1 MAHQA
6 EARHSNG
13 HGNTNGHGPPC
24 PYLRKPAC
32 GLTRIEPRWLIR
44 QMTARQSARQH
55 PRARHAVPLPLQT
68 CCGLTRIEPR
78 WFTGQMTARHA
89 NGHGSPCP
97 YLRKPACGPTR
108 IEPRW
113 FIRQKHG
120 TSTGTDRQ
128 RARLAVPLP
137 PQTCLQPDTDQIP
150 MAHQADDGTPC
161 PYFPAEE

>member
-55 PRARHAVPLPLQT
+55 R
-68 CCGLTRIEPR
+68 
-78 WFTGQMTARHA
+78 
-89 NGHGSPCP
+89 
-97 YLRKPACGPTR
+97 
-108 IEPRW
+108 
-113 FIRQKHG
+113 
-120 TSTGTDRQ
+120 